1 MQNKT
6 KSIRSR
12 LIIWLTLPLIIFTIA
27 MFVYK
32 YFEINTKVNAFF
44 DNTLYATGKS
54 IEDSIGIEYG
64 LLTVELPYFAID
76 LLSSDGEGYVFY
88 SVIDVNRDKLLVGY
102 KDLFIKDVLG
112 NKEKVFYDTVY
123 AGAQLR
129 AVSFKTSLSSAGKT
143 YNTIITIAEST
154 ENRSFV
160 INDILSSIFI
170 LMTAV
175 VGFTIIISLIA
186 VAKGLAPLYYLQNL
200 IKKRDSR
207 DLKPVSFDAPKEV
220 EVMVNSINLLLQRSR
235 DNIEY
240 IEQFNS
246 DVSHQLRTPIAELK
260 MKLELAFEKD
270 DKEYIS
276 LVGLVNSMAHITE
289 QLLLYAKTNPNTLNL
304 NRFERVNLSQLC
316 KEYALKTAPKVYEKG
331 FEFAYESQD
340 EELFINADVIMIE
353 SMLDNIINN
362 SLYYAVDEKNNPLGT
377 ITVSL
382 ERHNNTIWLNVKDEG
397 HGLDKKDLENIFNRF
412 YRVDSLKS
420 GSGLGLSIVKQIA
433 QLHNASV
440 QASNDK
446 GLVISM
452 IFPLKFNSN

>member
-1 MQNKT
+1 MKNKT
-6 KSIRSR
+6 QSIRSR
-12 LIIWLTLPLIIFTIA
+12 LLIWLTLPLIIFTIA

-32 YFEINTKVNAFF
+32 YFETNKKVNAFF

-54 IEDSIGIEYG
+54 IENSIGIEYG
-64 LLTVELPYFAID
+64 LLIVDLPYFAID

-102 KDLFIKDVLG
+102 KGLFIKELLG
-112 NKEKVFYDTVY
+112 NKEKVFYNTVY

-143 YNTIITIAEST
+143 YNAIITIAEST

-175 VGFTIIISLIA
+175 VGFTIITSLIA
-186 VAKGLAPLYYLQNL
+186 VSKGLSPLNYLQNL

-260 MKLELAFEKD
+260 MKLELAFEKE
-270 DKEYIS
+270 DKDYIA
-276 LVGLVNSMAHITE
+276 LTALVNSMAHITE

-304 NRFERVNLSQLC
+304 NRFKKLNLSHLC
-316 KEYALKTAPKVYEKG
+316 KEYALKTAPRVYEKG
-331 FEFAYESQD
+331 FEFAYESLD
-340 EELFINADVIMIE
+340 EDIFISADFIMIE

-362 SLYYAVDEKNNPLGT
+362 SLYYAVDEENNPMGT

-397 HGLDKKDLENIFNRF
+397 QGLEKKDLENIFNRF

-433 QLHNASV
+433 QLHNATV

-446 GLVISM
+446 GLVISI
-452 IFPLKFNSN
+452 IFPL

>member
-1 MQNKT
+1 MKNKT
-6 KSIRSR
+6 QSIRSR
-12 LIIWLTLPLIIFTIA
+12 LLIWLTLPLIIFTIA

-32 YFEINTKVNAFF
+32 YFETNKKVNAFF

-54 IEDSIGIEYG
+54 IENSIGIEYG
-64 LLTVELPYFAID
+64 LLIVDLPYFAID

-102 KDLFIKDVLG
+102 KGLAKRELLG
-112 NKEKVFYDTVY
+112 KEEKVFYNTVY

-129 AVSFKTSLSSAGKT
+129 AVSFKTSLASAGKT
-143 YNTIITIAEST
+143 YNAIITIAEST

-175 VGFTIIISLIA
+175 VGFTIITSLIA
-186 VAKGLAPLYYLQNL
+186 VSKGLSPLNYLQNL

-270 DKEYIS
+270 DKDYIS
-276 LVGLVNSMAHITE
+276 LTALVNSMAHITE

-304 NRFERVNLSQLC
+304 NRFEKLNLSHLC
-316 KEYALKTAPKVYEKG
+316 KEYALKTAPRVYEKG
-331 FEFAYESQD
+331 FEFAYESLD
-340 EELFINADVIMIE
+340 EEIFINADFIMIE

-362 SLYYAVDEKNNPLGT
+362 SLYYAVDEENNPMGT

-397 HGLDKKDLENIFNRF
+397 NGLEKKDLKNIFNRF
-412 YRVDSLKS
+412 YRVDSLKT

-433 QLHNASV
+433 QLHNATV
-440 QASNDK
+440 EASNDK
-446 GLVISM
+446 GLVIS
-452 IFPLKFNSN
+452 IVFPL

>member
-1 MQNKT
+1 MENKT

-12 LIIWLTLPLIIFTIA
+12 LLLWLTLPLIIFTIA

-32 YFEINTKVNAFF
+32 YFETNKKVNAFF

-54 IEDSIGIEYG
+54 IENSIGIEYG
-64 LLTVELPYFAID
+64 LLIVDLPYFAID
-76 LLSSDGEGYVFY
+76 LLSSDGDGYVFY
-88 SVIDVNRDKLLVGY
+88 SVIDENRDKLLVGY
-102 KDLFIKDVLG
+102 KGLVNKELLG

-129 AVSFKTSLSSAGKT
+129 AVSFKTSLASAGKT
-143 YNTIITIAEST
+143 YNAIITIAEST

-175 VGFTIIISLIA
+175 VGFTIITSLIA
-186 VAKGLAPLYYLQNL
+186 VSKGLSPLNYLQNL

-260 MKLELAFEKD
+260 MKLELAFAKD
-270 DKEYIS
+270 DKDYIA
-276 LVGLVNSMAHITE
+276 LTALVNSMAHITE

-304 NRFERVNLSQLC
+304 NRFKKVNLSQLC
-316 KEYALKTAPKVYEKG
+316 KEYALKTAPRVYEKG
-331 FEFAYESQD
+331 FEFAYESLD
-340 EELFINADVIMIE
+340 EEIFINADFIMIE

-362 SLYYAVDEKNNPLGT
+362 SIYYAVDKENNPMGT

-382 ERHNNTIWLNVKDEG
+382 QRHNNTIWINVSDEG
-397 HGLDKKDLENIFNRF
+397 NGLEKKDLENIFNRF
-412 YRVDSLKS
+412 YRVDSLKN

-446 GLVISM
+446 GLVISI
-452 IFPLKFNSN
+452 IFPL

>member
-1 MQNKT
+1 MKNKT
-6 KSIRSR
+6 QSIRSR
-12 LIIWLTLPLIIFTIA
+12 LLIWLTLPLIIFTIA

-32 YFEINTKVNAFF
+32 YFETNKKVNAFF

-54 IEDSIGIEYG
+54 IENSIGIEYG
-64 LLTVELPYFAID
+64 LLIVDLPYFAID

-102 KDLFIKDVLG
+102 KGLAKREFLG
-112 NKEKVFYDTVY
+112 KEEKVFYNTVY

-129 AVSFKTSLSSAGKT
+129 AVSFKTSLASAGKT
-143 YNTIITIAEST
+143 YNAIITIAEST

-175 VGFTIIISLIA
+175 VGFTIITSLIA
-186 VAKGLAPLYYLQNL
+186 VSKGLSPLNYLQNL

-270 DKEYIS
+270 DKDYIS
-276 LVGLVNSMAHITE
+276 LTALVNSMAHITE

-304 NRFERVNLSQLC
+304 NRFEKLNLSHLC
-316 KEYALKTAPKVYEKG
+316 KEYALKTAPRVYEKG
-331 FEFAYESQD
+331 FEFAYESLD
-340 EELFINADVIMIE
+340 EEIFINADFIMIE

-362 SLYYAVDEKNNPLGT
+362 SLYYAVDEENNPMGT

-397 HGLDKKDLENIFNRF
+397 NGLEKKDLKNIFNRF
-412 YRVDSLKS
+412 YRVDSLKT

-433 QLHNASV
+433 QLHNATV
-440 QASNDK
+440 EASNDK
-446 GLVISM
+446 GLVIS
-452 IFPLKFNSN
+452 IVFPL

>member
-1 MQNKT
+1 MKNKT
-6 KSIRSR
+6 QSIRSR
-12 LIIWLTLPLIIFTIA
+12 LLIWLTLPLIIFTIA

-32 YFEINTKVNAFF
+32 YFETNKKVNAFF

-54 IEDSIGIEYG
+54 IENSIGIEYG
-64 LLTVELPYFAID
+64 LLIVDLPYFAID

-102 KDLFIKDVLG
+102 KGLAKRELLG
-112 NKEKVFYDTVY
+112 KEEKVFYNTVY

-129 AVSFKTSLSSAGKT
+129 AVSFKTSLASAGKT
-143 YNTIITIAEST
+143 YNAIITIAEST

-175 VGFTIIISLIA
+175 VGFTIITSLIA
-186 VAKGLAPLYYLQNL
+186 VSKGLSPLNYLQNL

-270 DKEYIS
+270 DKDYIA
-276 LVGLVNSMAHITE
+276 LTALVNSMAHITE

-304 NRFERVNLSQLC
+304 NRFEKLNLSHLC
-316 KEYALKTAPKVYEKG
+316 KEYALKTAPRVYEKG
-331 FEFAYESQD
+331 FEFAYESLD
-340 EELFINADVIMIE
+340 EEIFINADFIMIE

-362 SLYYAVDEKNNPLGT
+362 SLYYAVDEENNPMGT

-397 HGLDKKDLENIFNRF
+397 NGLEKKDLKNIFNRF
-412 YRVDSLKS
+412 YRVDSLKT

-433 QLHNASV
+433 QLHNATV
-440 QASNDK
+440 EASNDK
-446 GLVISM
+446 GLVIS
-452 IFPLKFNSN
+452 IVFPL

>member
-1 MQNKT
+1 MKNKT
-6 KSIRSR
+6 QSIRSR
-12 LIIWLTLPLIIFTIA
+12 LLIWLTLPLIIFTIA

-32 YFEINTKVNAFF
+32 YFETNKKVNAFF

-54 IEDSIGIEYG
+54 IENSIGIEYG
-64 LLTVELPYFAID
+64 LLIVDLPYFAID

-102 KDLFIKDVLG
+102 KGLAKRELLG
-112 NKEKVFYDTVY
+112 KEEKVFYNTVY

-129 AVSFKTSLSSAGKT
+129 AVSFKTSLASAGKT
-143 YNTIITIAEST
+143 YNAIITIAEST

-175 VGFTIIISLIA
+175 VGFTIITSLIA
-186 VAKGLAPLYYLQNL
+186 VSKGLSPLNYLQNL

-260 MKLELAFEKD
+260 MKLELAFEKE
-270 DKEYIS
+270 DKDYIA
-276 LVGLVNSMAHITE
+276 LTALVNSMAHITE

-304 NRFERVNLSQLC
+304 NRFKKLNLSHLC
-316 KEYALKTAPKVYEKG
+316 KEYALKTAPRVYEKG
-331 FEFAYESQD
+331 FEFAYESLD
-340 EELFINADVIMIE
+340 EDIFISADFIMIE

-362 SLYYAVDEKNNPLGT
+362 SLYYAVDEENNPMGT

-397 HGLDKKDLENIFNRF
+397 QGLEKKDLENIFNRF

-433 QLHNASV
+433 QLHNATV

-446 GLVISM
+446 GLVISI
-452 IFPLKFNSN
+452 IFPL

>member
-1 MQNKT
+1 MKNKT
-6 KSIRSR
+6 QSIRSR
-12 LIIWLTLPLIIFTIA
+12 LLIWLTLPLIIFTIA

-32 YFEINTKVNAFF
+32 YFETNKKVNAFF

-54 IEDSIGIEYG
+54 IENSIGIEYG
-64 LLTVELPYFAID
+64 LLIVDLPYFAID

-102 KDLFIKDVLG
+102 KGLFIKELLG
-112 NKEKVFYDTVY
+112 NKEKVFYNTVY

-143 YNTIITIAEST
+143 YNAIITIAEST

-175 VGFTIIISLIA
+175 VGFTIITSLIA
-186 VAKGLAPLYYLQNL
+186 VSKGLSPLNYLQNL

-260 MKLELAFEKD
+260 MKLELAFEKE
-270 DKEYIS
+270 DKDYIA
-276 LVGLVNSMAHITE
+276 LTALVNSMAHITE

-304 NRFERVNLSQLC
+304 NRFEKVNLSKLC
-316 KEYALKTAPKVYEKG
+316 KEYALKTAPRVYEKG
-331 FEFAYESQD
+331 FEFAYESLD
-340 EELFINADVIMIE
+340 EDIFISADFIMIE

-362 SLYYAVDEKNNPLGT
+362 SLYYA
-377 ITVSL
+377 
-382 ERHNNTIWLNVKDEG
+382 
-397 HGLDKKDLENIFNRF
+397 
-412 YRVDSLKS
+412 
-420 GSGLGLSIVKQIA
+420 
-433 QLHNASV
+433 
-440 QASNDK
+440 
-446 GLVISM
+446 
-452 IFPLKFNSN
+452 

>member
-1 MQNKT
+1 MKNKT
-6 KSIRSR
+6 QSIRSR
-12 LIIWLTLPLIIFTIA
+12 LLIWLTLPLIIFTIA

-32 YFEINTKVNAFF
+32 YFETNKKVNAFF

-54 IEDSIGIEYG
+54 IENSIGIEYG
-64 LLTVELPYFAID
+64 LLIVDLPYFAID

-102 KDLFIKDVLG
+102 KGLFIKELLG
-112 NKEKVFYDTVY
+112 NKEKVFYNTVY

-143 YNTIITIAEST
+143 YNAIITIAEST

-175 VGFTIIISLIA
+175 VGFTIITSLIA
-186 VAKGLAPLYYLQNL
+186 VSKGLSPLNYLQNL

-260 MKLELAFEKD
+260 MKLELAFEKN
-270 DKEYIS
+270 DKDYIS
-276 LVGLVNSMAHITE
+276 LTALVNSMAHITE

-304 NRFERVNLSQLC
+304 NRFEKLNLSHLC
-316 KEYALKTAPKVYEKG
+316 KEYALKTAPRVYEKG
-331 FEFAYESQD
+331 FEFAYESLD
-340 EELFINADVIMIE
+340 EEIFINADFIMIE

-362 SLYYAVDEKNNPLGT
+362 SLYYAVDEENNPMGT

-397 HGLDKKDLENIFNRF
+397 NGLEKKDLKNIFNRF
-412 YRVDSLKS
+412 YRVDSLKT

-433 QLHNASV
+433 QLHNATV
-440 QASNDK
+440 EASNDK
-446 GLVISM
+446 GLVIS
-452 IFPLKFNSN
+452 IVFPL

>member
-1 MQNKT
+1 MKNKT
-6 KSIRSR
+6 QSIRSR
-12 LIIWLTLPLIIFTIA
+12 LLIWLTLPLIIFTIA

-32 YFEINTKVNAFF
+32 YFETNKKVNAFF

-54 IEDSIGIEYG
+54 IENSIGIEYG
-64 LLTVELPYFAID
+64 LLIVDLPYFAID

-102 KDLFIKDVLG
+102 KDLFIKELLG
-112 NKEKVFYDTVY
+112 NKEKVFYNTVY

-143 YNTIITIAEST
+143 YNAIITIAEST

-175 VGFTIIISLIA
+175 VGFTIITSLIA
-186 VAKGLAPLYYLQNL
+186 VSKGLSPLNYLQNL

-260 MKLELAFEKD
+260 MKLELAFEKN
-270 DKEYIS
+270 DKDYIS
-276 LVGLVNSMAHITE
+276 LTALVNSMAHITE

-304 NRFERVNLSQLC
+304 NRFEKVNLSKLC
-316 KEYALKTAPKVYEKG
+316 KEYALKTAPRVYEKG
-331 FEFAYESQD
+331 FEFAYESLD
-340 EELFINADVIMIE
+340 EDIFISADFIMIE

-362 SLYYAVDEKNNPLGT
+362 SLYYAVDEENNPMGT

-397 HGLDKKDLENIFNRF
+397 QGLEKKDLENIFNRF

-433 QLHNASV
+433 QLHNATV

-446 GLVISM
+446 GLVISI
-452 IFPLKFNSN
+452 IFPL